1 MLETYPVETVALIEA
16 EDIVDPRERAER
28 LERAPSF
35 YAIPPEAPLEMPEQS
50 FA

>member
-1 MLETYPVETVALIEA
+1 MLETYPAETVALIEA
-16 EDIVDPRERAER
+16 EDLRDPRERAES

-35 YAIPPEAPLEMPEQS
+35 HAIPPEAPLEMPEQS